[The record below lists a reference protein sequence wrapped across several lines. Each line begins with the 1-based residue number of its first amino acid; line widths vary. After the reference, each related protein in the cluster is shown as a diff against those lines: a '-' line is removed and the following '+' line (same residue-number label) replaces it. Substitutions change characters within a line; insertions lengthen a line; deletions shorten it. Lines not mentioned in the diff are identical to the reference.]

1 MKNQLIT
8 TFAGLGWLFFLGI
21 SSQTVVAQN
30 PVVTFTVGEEGLLD
44 ITGFLPYDQYFDVE
58 VPRIEGMDEVSINYR
73 IVNRKPWHYF
83 PERDSTDTTSTS
95 ANFGYLINPINTSLK
110 TKEKFIFRGVGPFHP
125 NTMYEFKVSATF
137 KYPLEEARLA
147 ALSTEIGGILD
158 GLTANL
164 EINADGLKQSVIE
177 INKKIAAAYKA
188 QYPDKDFSGKLP
200 QQRLNSPSIDSFLTK
215 LIDNNN
221 LINTQTS
228 DLTSYIKAF
237 AESQNSN
244 REVLSKDLSQIIG
257 LANLPPPQKDQKL
270 DSTQILSPF
279 ATQNLN
285 RKVFPH
291 LPAFKTLTLKDA
303 VYLLSSILDDPEEFQ
318 YLLLGKTKLQG
329 TTVLNSDEI
338 DSATY
343 LFLMSAFRAL
353 SHPNM
358 DKLNGTP
365 LISDQGKELLKGVS
379 GKVGL
384 RKIFDDYQEI
394 LSLKADRIKIVE
406 ECKIELRTFSEKA
419 TGATPKFTKIPVEVN
434 KSPYIEPNIGFSYA
448 PFVGNVYLY
457 QGIDIFFR
465 PVNRSPLA
473 AWSQLKGKDK
483 FWKRFSLTVGI
494 AQVLGPN
501 QDEQFQ
507 PLLGGV
513 GTPIMGA
520 GYRFGPMK
528 VELGSIMYLKK
539 NINPI
544 IDVTSLRFTPQ
555 VSLSFDIGLLGSFG
569 NFGTKLNE
577 LAK

>member
-1 MKNQLIT
+1 
-8 TFAGLGWLFFLGI
+8 
-21 SSQTVVAQN
+21 
-30 PVVTFTVGEEGLLD
+30 
-44 ITGFLPYDQYFDVE
+44 
-58 VPRIEGMDEVSINYR
+58 
-73 IVNRKPWHYF
+73 
-83 PERDSTDTTSTS
+83 
-95 ANFGYLINPINTSLK
+95 
-110 TKEKFIFRGVGPFHP
+110 
-125 NTMYEFKVSATF
+125 
-137 KYPLEEARLA
+137 
-147 ALSTEIGGILD
+147 
-158 GLTANL
+158 
-164 EINADGLKQSVIE
+164 
-177 INKKIAAAYKA
+177 
-188 QYPDKDFSGKLP
+188 PDKDFSGKLP
-200 QQRLNSPSIDSFLTK
+200 QERLNSASIKSFLKK
-215 LIDNNN
+215 LIKNQDS
-221 LINTQTS
+221 INDLTEN
-228 DLTSYIKAF
+228 LTSYIEAF
-237 AESQNSN
+237 ADSQNTN

-257 LANLPPPQKDQKL
+257 LSNLPPPKKDQKL
-270 DSTQILSPF
+270 DSTKILSPF

-291 LPAFKTLTLKDA
+291 LPVFKTLTLKDA

-365 LISDQGKELLKGVS
+365 LISDQGKELLKGAS

-406 ECKIELRTFSEKA
+406 ECRIELRIFSQKA
-419 TGATPKFTKIPVEVN
+419 TVATPKFTKIPVEVS

-448 PFVGNVYLY
+448 PFVGNVFLY

-513 GTPIMGA
+513 GTPTVGA
-520 GYRFGPMK
+520 GYRIGPMK
-528 VELGSIMYLKK
+528 VELGSILYLKK

-544 IDVTSLRFTPQ
+544 IDVTRLRFTPQ
-555 VSLSFDIGLLGSFG
+555 ISLSFDIGLLGSFG